1 MKLNETQI
9 AEACRVAELVYSGQ
23 LKKRDGA
30 RTLEA
35 ESGVNASYAGMLIDI
50 YASLVNGQEFKR
62 TTSSQAMRALLEQ
75 IQLSRGQSAL
85 ANALGALESHI
96 RYYEAHYET
105 TMAQMREMLTDVR
118 SSKASPPTMELV
130 QRQLQASVERALS
143 DSSQARRSRL
153 AAAPAK
159 PRTMVVQATVYL
171 RNADVVAEVLLRA
184 NGTCERCRNSA
195 PFLRAKDGTPYLEVH
210 HKEKLA
216 NGGDDT
222 VENAIALCPNC
233 HRDLH
238 FGRHAAGVIE
248 GGRK

>member
-23 LKKRDGA
+23 LKKRDGS
-30 RTLEA
+30 RMLEA
-35 ESGVNASYAGMLIDI
+35 DSGFNASYAGMLIDI
-50 YASLVNGQEFKR
+50 YSSLVNGREFRR
-62 TTSSQAMRALLEQ
+62 TTSTQAMRALLEQ
-75 IQLSRGQSAL
+75 IQHAHGHAGL
-85 ANALGALESHI
+85 ANALVALDAHI

-118 SSKASPPTMELV
+118 SSQANPPTMELV
-130 QRQLQASVERALS
+130 QRQLQASVDRALS

-153 AAAPAK
+153 AAASAK
-159 PRTMVVQATVYL
+159 PRTMLVQTTVYL
-171 RNADVVAEVLLRA
+171 RNPDVVAEVLVRA
-184 NGTCERCRNSA
+184 DGTCERCGNSA

-233 HRDLH
+233 HRREH
-238 FGRHAAGVIE
+238 FG
-248 GGRK
+248 